1 MLGSVDRAFFMM
13 FDIFILEEEFVR
25 NFALTKKQSMKN
37 LLILFIVVFVQASC
51 GQSTETTRS
60 AEKFKEEI
68 ANPDVI
74 LLDVRTPEEF
84 AEDEKTMLT
93 ALVIAL
99 MDKTAE
105 RVGNEESASE
115 SKHFGVTGFQ
125 KKHVVGIDGNQFI
138 ACGNKFY
145 RIIIFNIAT
154 YDFTQDAFMLK
165 FLF

>member
-1 MLGSVDRAFFMM
+1 VINIQMPGSVDRAFFMM

-84 AEDEKTMLT
+84 AEGHLENSINLNYNDADFASKVDSLDKKKQYEIYCRSGKRSGASVKLMQEKGIKNVHDLQGGILEWE
-93 ALVIAL
+93 A
-99 MDKTAE
+99 K
-105 RVGNEESASE
+105 G
-115 SKHFGVTGFQ
+115 FPVT
-125 KKHVVGIDGNQFI
+125 K
-138 ACGNKFY
+138 
-145 RIIIFNIAT
+145 
-154 YDFTQDAFMLK
+154 
-165 FLF
+165 